1 MEQRQHR
8 PPQHILAC
16 LSSSPSNAKIVQTA
30 AEMARAFGG
39 VFTALYV
46 RTPADA
52 RLSEADKARLQA
64 HIRLAEQEGAEIAE
78 AYGEDVP
85 DQIAEFARISGITK
99 IVLGSASVRPRLGRR
114 QPTLTERLTH
124 TAPEVEIY
132 IIPDAGPQARYR
144 AGRSLFSQ
152 AVAPTP
158 WDLVVTAALLAA
170 VTAAGSL
177 LQGWGVAQY
186 NIIMLYMVGVLL
198 TALCTKGYVCGV
210 LGSVLSVA
218 FFNFFFT
225 TPELTFHAYDS
236 GYQVTFGLM
245 LTTAVVVS
253 TLTTRLKTHAKL
265 SARAAWRTN
274 LLFDTSQLLQKG
286 QSEAEILSLT
296 ARQLV
301 KLLDRQV
308 AAFPAQEGELGPGQ
322 SFGAQPGSPLLTDLP
337 AERAAAEWAFAHRK
351 RAGAFTGNGPEA
363 KGMYLALRTAM
374 GGVFGVVGVDLTSG
388 PLEAFE
394 NSVLL
399 SILGECALA
408 MENCT
413 NAREKEQAAIRA
425 ENEQLRANLL
435 RAISHDL
442 RTPLTAISGN
452 ASNLLTNDAV
462 LDAAAR
468 RQICTDI
475 WQDSQWLIGLVENL
489 LAITRIEDGRMQ
501 LRLSPQLVEEVVEE
515 ALHHVGTHGAEQR
528 VTAHYPDQVLL
539 ADMDARLIMQVV
551 INLVDNALKYAPA
564 PAHVEVTVRPE
575 GQDVAVQVA
584 DNGPGIPDDGKDKV
598 FEMFYTGPA
607 RVADSRRSL
616 GLGLPLC
623 KAIVNAHG
631 GTLTLTDNTPHGC
644 VFTFTLPQS
653 KVDIHE

>member
-1 MEQRQHR
+1 M
-8 PPQHILAC
+8 
-16 LSSSPSNAKIVQTA
+16 
-30 AEMARAFGG
+30 
-39 VFTALYV
+39 
-46 RTPADA
+46 
-52 RLSEADKARLQA
+52 
-64 HIRLAEQEGAEIAE
+64 
-78 AYGEDVP
+78 
-85 DQIAEFARISGITK
+85 
-99 IVLGSASVRPRLGRR
+99 
-114 QPTLTERLTH
+114 
-124 TAPEVEIY
+124 
-132 IIPDAGPQARYR
+132 
-144 AGRSLFSQ
+144 
-152 AVAPTP
+152 APTP

-170 VTAAGSL
+170 VTATGTL

-218 FFNFFFT
+218 LFNFFFT

>member
-1 MEQRQHR
+1 M
-8 PPQHILAC
+8 
-16 LSSSPSNAKIVQTA
+16 
-30 AEMARAFGG
+30 
-39 VFTALYV
+39 
-46 RTPADA
+46 
-52 RLSEADKARLQA
+52 
-64 HIRLAEQEGAEIAE
+64 
-78 AYGEDVP
+78 
-85 DQIAEFARISGITK
+85 
-99 IVLGSASVRPRLGRR
+99 
-114 QPTLTERLTH
+114 
-124 TAPEVEIY
+124 
-132 IIPDAGPQARYR
+132 
-144 AGRSLFSQ
+144 
-152 AVAPTP
+152 
-158 WDLVVTAALLAA
+158 
-170 VTAAGSL
+170 
-177 LQGWGVAQY
+177 
-186 NIIMLYMVGVLL
+186 
-198 TALCTKGYVCGV
+198 
-210 LGSVLSVA
+210 
-218 FFNFFFT
+218 
-225 TPELTFHAYDS
+225 
-236 GYQVTFGLM
+236 
-245 LTTAVVVS
+245 
-253 TLTTRLKTHAKL
+253 
-265 SARAAWRTN
+265 
-274 LLFDTSQLLQKG
+274 
-286 QSEAEILSLT
+286 
-296 ARQLV
+296 
-301 KLLDRQV
+301 
-308 AAFPAQEGELGPGQ
+308 
-322 SFGAQPGSPLLTDLP
+322 TDLP